1 MKILICKKQ
10 GQKFQFVDGLD
21 KNSNVYKKRPEFQRL
36 EGYGKNSRVYKNKA
50 RSPMFERMR
59 SIFLCVN
66 KIRPELQCFQ
76 G

>member
-1 MKILICKKQ
+1 MFI
-10 GQKFQFVDGLD
+10 
-21 KNSNVYKKRPEFQRL
+21 KKRPEFQRL

-76 G
+76 GWGQNANV